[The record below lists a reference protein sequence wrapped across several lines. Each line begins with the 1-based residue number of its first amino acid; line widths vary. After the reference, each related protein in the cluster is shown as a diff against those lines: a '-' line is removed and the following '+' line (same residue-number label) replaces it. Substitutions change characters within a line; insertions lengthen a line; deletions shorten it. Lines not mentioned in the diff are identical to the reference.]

1 MRTRLLTGVMRVLG
15 IFEDRPDDFSTLFRR
30 VLSLVLDRT
39 LSAAVR
45 THLLSFLV
53 HAFQSLD
60 SLIVRKEC
68 VPLVA
73 ISIWHNLSTEELREA
88 KLAKHNTLRKAWRA
102 SLKRYEAADDA
113 TKARLRFER
122 SWLYTLVL
130 DYLRLLHSDSS
141 SNGIVS
147 WPTPPGRLLTS
158 PR

>member
-1 MRTRLLTGVMRVLG
+1 MLTEASRIPG
-15 IFEDRPDDFSTLFRR
+15 IFEDRPDDFSALFRR
-30 VLSLVLDRT
+30 VLSLLLDRT

-88 KLAKHNTLRKAWRA
+88 KLAAHNTLRKAWRA
-102 SLKRYEAADDA
+102 SLRRYDAADDT

-130 DYLRLLHSDSS
+130 DYLRLLHTGSS
-141 SNGIVS
+141 SNGMVS
-147 WPTPPGRLLTS
+147 WPVSYAGGS
-158 PR
+158 